1 MPDKGGL
8 ERNAGVARLAANEDG
23 NRMGGRT
30 GKSDAPMTVESG
42 AQRPAEE
49 GARGR
54 FERIYRTL
62 RMRICLL
69 DYAPGSRLRE
79 EDLAEEFRV
88 SRTPIRRVLV
98 KLEAEGL
105 LRSVHG
111 VGTIV
116 TDIDVNELAQVYE
129 LRVELAELV
138 GKLSPAPVDAALI
151 ARFHEIR
158 ARCDAMVSEGD
169 PRTFSRINMDFFHLY
184 NALTTNGP
192 LREINERLYYQTA
205 RIWLK
210 TALRLRNSAEL
221 IHTEFTT
228 FQREVAD
235 TTEAIEHGDLVA
247 AGHVRRAHIAM
258 SFARIRKASETEG
271 RPVVAPAAG

>member
-1 MPDKGGL
+1 MLDRS
-8 ERNAGVARLAANEDG
+8 E
-23 NRMGGRT
+23 
-30 GKSDAPMTVESG
+30 
-42 AQRPAEE
+42 PATPADE

-54 FERIYRTL
+54 FDRIYQAL

-69 DYAPGSRLRE
+69 DYAPGERLRE
-79 EDLAEEFRV
+79 EDLADEFGV

-116 TDIDVNELAQVYE
+116 TDIDVDELAQVYE

-138 GKLSPAPVDAALI
+138 GKLSPVAVDAALV
-151 ARFHEIR
+151 ARFREIR
-158 ARCDAMVSEGD
+158 ERCDQMVRKAD
-169 PRTFSRINMDFFHLY
+169 PREFARINMEFFHLF
-184 NALTTNGP
+184 NSLTANVP
-192 LREINERLYYQTA
+192 LREFSERLYYQTT

-210 TALRLRNSAEL
+210 TASRLRGYEQLLTN
-221 IHTEFTT
+221 EFVI

-235 TTEAIEHGDLVA
+235 IAEAVENGDLAA

-258 SFARIRKASETEG
+258 SFARIRRA
-271 RPVVAPAAG
+271 ADPAAGDVQPAAG